1 MIEDILS
8 KNPKYVCKLEVRNP
22 NIQQTTGFGEVIK
35 FYLEEGVN
43 LPPVS
48 KERIKTW
55 TGLKLYTW

>member
-22 NIQQTTGFGEVIK
+22 NIQQTIGFGEVVK
-35 FYLEEGVN
+35 FYLEE
-43 LPPVS
+43 S